1 MIFSFLLCF
10 SIVLGS
16 TAGGHNARNSA
27 ANSYYRSGSSINT
40 NLGFQRHLV
49 RLINNTKNPA
59 EKEYDSYKSEYLLRK
74 YEVAPANFSRCSDKG
89 ICSTWGANHF
99 FTFDNDLYQFSGS
112 CNYVLATVC
121 QSTTPEFNIQ
131 VQRSGGASITR
142 IIIQIG
148 LINVVVQGSTT
159 VVLGRTIALPYTAN
173 GIEITKTG
181 AVTRLY
187 AKQKDFELIVTWSTD
202 GNLMVEVDQRFMNRI
217 CGLCG
222 NYNGIPKDDFMVDGK
237 LAMPYQFANLHQ
249 IDDPG
254 VTCPFQVPPGKTAPK
269 KSYTE
274 ECYSLLKKVSS
285 SCSVSRI
292 PFLKLCQLDMQSCAR
307 PGDASCVCATL
318 AQYSMRCAMCNQPIN
333 NWRTK
338 QLCPLEAC
346 PANQIYRECAA
357 PCSPTCSNPTYTCS
371 SHCVHGCFCPPGTV
385 LDDLSKNLTCV
396 PVSQCPCVVNGKRYY
411 PGERIKSDCSD
422 CKCHMGQWSCTSTPC
437 PGRCSLEGGSFVTTF
452 DTNMYRFHGDCVY
465 ILVTNRNPDNQWTI
479 MATFEKCGTS
489 STETCLES
497 IIYTAST
504 GAIVM
509 SKEDHITVDSQIKQL
524 PFNSEEVNVIRV
536 SSTNF
541 ALSTKFGLEI
551 VIHRAPVLNVYI
563 KMSRS
568 YFGTTKG
575 LCGNFNGETMDDF
588 MSSSGVIEG
597 TIPIFVD
604 SWKAASNCL
613 PAQNSDVNPCSLS
626 YSNENYAKSH
636 CSALMNS
643 NSPFAACSA
652 LVNLDQYYTKCVYE
666 ACNYQET
673 NNFICSAMASYARAC
688 AAKGVILQ
696 NWRESTN
703 CTVQCPGNQT
713 YSYNTTSCGRT
724 CLSLSNKELE
734 CYPNDIPVEGC
745 NCPTGFYLD
754 NKNMCVRKESCPC
767 YLDANT
773 ILLPQQ
779 QTTYNGLTCICSSGS
794 LNCIGFLQAAQESCP
809 APKMMKTCDSLTDKY
824 GAACAP
830 TCQLLATGISCI
842 PTKCVSGCVCPSGT
856 YEDLDGN
863 CVNQTDCSC
872 EFGGEIY
879 KTGDTMQS
887 ECQSC
892 TCNGGHWNCE
902 ANLNCASTCVLYG
915 ESHIKTFDGQQFVFE
930 GNCEY
935 TLVTD
940 GCGVNNSLSSFKIV
954 SENVVCGTTGV
965 TCSRAITAF
974 IGDTTLKMFDEK
986 YTVTG
991 VNDIKVLNNTLFI
1004 EFVITIPHKFK
1015 ISILWNKDM
1024 NVFIKVFKLGKQS
1037 VCGLCGNYNGNVKD
1051 DYQTRS
1057 KYVTSN
1063 ALDFINS
1070 WKESPMCNNVRLIV
1084 SPCDANPH
1092 RKPWATSSCSIIN
1105 SQTFDACHKVVNSQ
1119 LYYESC
1125 VNDACGCDTGGD
1137 CTCMCDA
1144 VQAYAKACLAAGV
1157 CVDWRTPDFCPVY
1170 CDYKNTHVSTGDGY
1184 VYSPD
1189 VNCTWHY
1196 QPCQCPFALQAYPHQ
1211 NFEGCYQCG
1220 PDKYFDPEQNT
1231 CLPCVEHSTTTIE
1244 PSTSGTSV
1252 STPATTPV
1260 PTSATATTVSTP
1272 GTTPVPTSATATT
1285 VSTPGTTPVP
1295 TSATATTVST
1305 PGTTP
1310 VSTSVTT
1317 TSVST
1322 PVTTPVSSS
1331 ATATSVSSSPPVT
1344 ITTIKPT
1351 EITSTR
1357 ITTVTPKPSTSVIVK
1372 TTPTT
1377 STTLSK
1383 TTSTSHMAST
1393 KFPTS
1398 QTTHPSSSL
1407 ASTISTTTNPPV
1419 TTTKTTP
1426 PVSTTNMTVTP
1437 VTSESTTTVTSTATT
1452 TETKHTEAT
1461 HTTTISNSSPS
1472 ITVTF
1477 PVTSSTPKENT
1488 TTHHTTPHV
1497 TAPDQPST
1505 STPASVCSIQQ
1516 YQHTI
1521 TQNGCSANVTLTKCH
1536 GYCES
1541 ESWYNDD
1548 FTSVE
1553 ENCGCCAPQL
1563 NTAQSKDVDLK
1574 CPNATKSVTVTI
1586 KIFKECICNYKPCAN
1601 SAKANPGKALA

>member
-1 MIFSFLLCF
+1 MYQF
-10 SIVLGS
+10 G
-16 TAGGHNARNSA
+16 
-27 ANSYYRSGSSINT
+27 
-40 NLGFQRHLV
+40 
-49 RLINNTKNPA
+49 
-59 EKEYDSYKSEYLLRK
+59 
-74 YEVAPANFSRCSDKG
+74 SDKG

-703 CTVQCPGNQT
+703 C
-713 YSYNTTSCGRT
+713 
-724 CLSLSNKELE
+724 K
-734 CYPNDIPVEGC
+734 
-745 NCPTGFYLD
+745 
-754 NKNMCVRKESCPC
+754 
-767 YLDANT
+767 
-773 ILLPQQ
+773 
-779 QTTYNGLTCICSSGS
+779 
-794 LNCIGFLQAAQESCP
+794 SCP

-1231 CLPCVEHSTTTIE
+1231 CLPCVQDISFHTSDNSSTNISNCNNSYHTRDNS
-1244 PSTSGTSV
+1244 STNISNCNNSFHTRDNSSTNISNCNNSFHTRDNSSTNISNCNNSFHPRDNSSINISNYNISFHTSDN
-1252 STPATTPV
+1252 SSIIISNCNISFIQ
-1260 PTSATATTVSTP
+1260 PTSHNN
-1272 GTTPVPTSATATT
+1272 
-1285 VSTPGTTPVP
+1285 
-1295 TSATATTVST
+1295 
-1305 PGTTP
+1305 
-1310 VSTSVTT
+1310 
-1317 TSVST
+1317 
-1322 PVTTPVSSS
+1322 
-1331 ATATSVSSSPPVT
+1331 
-1344 ITTIKPT
+1344 K
-1351 EITSTR
+1351 
-1357 ITTVTPKPSTSVIVK
+1357 
-1372 TTPTT
+1372 
-1377 STTLSK
+1377 
-1383 TTSTSHMAST
+1383 
-1393 KFPTS
+1393 
-1398 QTTHPSSSL
+1398 
-1407 ASTISTTTNPPV
+1407 
-1419 TTTKTTP
+1419 
-1426 PVSTTNMTVTP
+1426 
-1437 VTSESTTTVTSTATT
+1437 
-1452 TETKHTEAT
+1452 
-1461 HTTTISNSSPS
+1461 
-1472 ITVTF
+1472 
-1477 PVTSSTPKENT
+1477 
-1488 TTHHTTPHV
+1488 
-1497 TAPDQPST
+1497 
-1505 STPASVCSIQQ
+1505 
-1516 YQHTI
+1516 
-1521 TQNGCSANVTLTKCH
+1521 
-1536 GYCES
+1536 
-1541 ESWYNDD
+1541 
-1548 FTSVE
+1548 
-1553 ENCGCCAPQL
+1553 
-1563 NTAQSKDVDLK
+1563 
-1574 CPNATKSVTVTI
+1574 
-1586 KIFKECICNYKPCAN
+1586 
-1601 SAKANPGKALA
+1601 